1 MVSEAMLHTSVW
13 SKTVDSYSVELSH
26 AFLFYFKIYLTVT
39 KKSKYIFLLTNF
51 TFFI

>member
-13 SKTVDSYSVELSH
+13 SKTVDSRTYGH
-26 AFLFYFKIYLTVT
+26 AVLFYFKIYLTVT